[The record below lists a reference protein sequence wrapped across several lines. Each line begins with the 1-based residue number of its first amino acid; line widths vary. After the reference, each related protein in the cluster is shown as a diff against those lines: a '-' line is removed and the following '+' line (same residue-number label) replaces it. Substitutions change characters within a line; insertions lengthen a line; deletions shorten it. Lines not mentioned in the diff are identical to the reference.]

1 MSTNAHVILVK
12 RPGTNGTPTADNF
25 GFEECP
31 FPAELEA
38 GEILIKTLYL
48 SVDPALRCRMN
59 EDTGVHY
66 VTPWEIGK
74 EIGGFIGVGQVIKSS
89 DPAFSPGDIVEAQ
102 AAWPWVALFK
112 RKQEEQNPLRKVD
125 TSLLGGKLTL
135 PLTVLGLIG
144 LTSYLG
150 IKEKGGI
157 NPGQNQTLVVSGAAG
172 ACGSVAGQL
181 GRLEGCTRVVGICGS
196 NEKCQFLTQEL
207 GFDGAINYKTENVKE
222 RLAALCPDGVDVY
235 FDNVG
240 GEMSDTVISQ
250 MNKNSNV
257 ILCGQI
263 AVYNKDVPY
272 PPPIPE
278 STETRIK
285 DMNINRTRFL
295 VLNYADKFEEAMT
308 KLAELVLSGKIKVR
322 ETTMEG
328 LENTGKAFVSMMN
341 GGNIG
346 KQIVHVADPS

>member
-1 MSTNAHVILVK
+1 MSTNAHVILIK
-12 RPGTNGTPTADNF
+12 RPGVNGVPTEDNF

-31 FPAELEA
+31 YPPDPDP

-66 VTPWEIGK
+66 MSPWEIGQ
-74 EIGGFIGVGQVIKSS
+74 ELGGFGGIGQVIKSA
-89 DPAFSPGDIVEAQ
+89 DPEFTPGDFVESQ
-102 AAWPWVALFK
+102 NGWPWVGYFK
-112 RKQEEQNPLRKVD
+112 RKQNEQNPLRKID
-125 TSLLGGKLTL
+125 KSLLGGNLTL
-135 PLTVLGLIG
+135 PLTVLGMIG

-157 NPGQNQTLVVSGAAG
+157 KPGGNQTMVISGAAG
-172 ACGSVAGQL
+172 ACGSLAGQL

-196 NEKCQFLTQEL
+196 DTKCKFLTEEL
-207 GFDGAINYKTENVKE
+207 GFDAAINYKTENVKE
-222 RLAALCPDGVDVY
+222 RLSELCPNGVDVY

-240 GEMSDTVISQ
+240 GEISNIVINQ
-250 MNKNSNV
+250 MNKDSNV

-263 AVYNKDVPY
+263 AVYNKDLPY

-278 STETRIK
+278 SIESRLK
-285 DMNINRTRFL
+285 EQNISRTRFL
-295 VLNYADKFEEAMT
+295 VLNYVEKFEESLK
-308 KLAELVLSGKIKVR
+308 KLAELVLSGKLKVR
-322 ETTMEG
+322 ETIMEG

-346 KQIVHVADPS
+346 KQLVHVADP